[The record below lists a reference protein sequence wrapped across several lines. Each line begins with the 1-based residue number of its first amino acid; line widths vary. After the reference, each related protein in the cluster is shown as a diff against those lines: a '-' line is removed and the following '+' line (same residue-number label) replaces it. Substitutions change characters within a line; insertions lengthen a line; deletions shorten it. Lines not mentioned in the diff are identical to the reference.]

1 MDATV
6 RPEPTARPG
15 VRAAKSPRVPSRATV
30 TTEIYRALRAD
41 IVAMR
46 RTPGEPIVE
55 KHLADSFG
63 VSRTPVREALL
74 RLADDGLVEIFPQS
88 GTIVARIPMNALP
101 EAIVIR
107 TALEGA
113 AVRHAAERATRSQIA
128 VLRANLML
136 QQEMDAAGDLNG
148 FHEADEQFHA
158 QISDI
163 AGYPGLWNLAQQ
175 VKVHVDRYRRLTLPE
190 PGRIAHVIAEHA
202 LIVDAIADRDPAQ
215 AERRMAAHLDNL
227 LSSIPNA
234 QGANPFFFR
243 GVPTTPVS
251 GQPSETQPSAAPATT
266 PAASAPA
273 TTTP

>member
-6 RPEPTARPG
+6 RPVPTARPN
-15 VRAAKSPRVPSRATV
+15 VRAAKNPRVPSRATA
-30 TTEIYRALRAD
+30 TTAIYRALRAD

-107 TALEGA
+107 TALEGT

-158 QISDI
+158 LISDI

-190 PGRIAHVIAEHA
+190 PGRIAQVIAEHA

-227 LSSIPNA
+227 LTAIPNA
-234 QGANPFFFR
+234 QGANPFFFT
-243 GVPTTPVS
+243 GVPTA
-251 GQPSETQPSAAPATT
+251 QPSGTHPSAAPATM

>member
-6 RPEPTARPG
+6 RPAPTARPG
-15 VRAAKSPRVPSRATV
+15 VRTAKSPRVPSRATA
-30 TTEIYRALRAD
+30 TTAIYQALRAD

-46 RTPGEPIVE
+46 RTPGEPIIE

-74 RLADDGLVEIFPQS
+74 RLADEGLVEIFPQS

-107 TALEGA
+107 TALEGT

-158 QISDI
+158 LISDI

-202 LIVDAIADRDPAQ
+202 LIVDAIADRDPQQ

-227 LSSIPNA
+227 LSAIPHA
-234 QGANPFFFR
+234 QGANPFFFT
-243 GVPTTPVS
+243 GVPTTQVS
-251 GQPSETQPSAAPATT
+251 T
-266 PAASAPA
+266 APA